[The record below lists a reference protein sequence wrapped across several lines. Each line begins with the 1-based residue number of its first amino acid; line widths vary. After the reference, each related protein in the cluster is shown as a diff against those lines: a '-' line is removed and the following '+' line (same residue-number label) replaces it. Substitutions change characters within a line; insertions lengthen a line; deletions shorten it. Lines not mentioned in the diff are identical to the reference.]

1 MSEALRYALQY
12 YRFNSFV
19 ITYNNRLSSE
29 MVRGAAMAL
38 VEAMEETTVEEA
50 MEVDTEVDMGVEAI
64 TTGA

>member
-12 YRFNSFV
+12 YRFNSFA
-19 ITYNNRLSSE
+19 ISYNNSLSSE
-29 MVRGAAMAL
+29 TARGAAMAL
-38 VEAMEETTVEEA
+38 VEAMEGTTVEEA

>member
-12 YRFNSFV
+12 YRFNSFA
-19 ITYNNRLSSE
+19 ISYNNSLSSE
-29 MVRGAAMAL
+29 TAREAAMAL
-38 VEAMEETTVEEA
+38 VEVMEGTTVEEA

>member
-19 ITYNNRLSSE
+19 ITYNNGLSSE
-29 MVRGAAMAL
+29 TAREAAMAL

>member
-12 YRFNSFV
+12 YRFNSFAISFFNV
-19 ITYNNRLSSE
+19 LSTE
-29 MVRGAAMAL
+29 TVRGAAMAL
-38 VEAMEETTVEEA
+38 VEAMEGTTVEEG

>member
-12 YRFNSFV
+12 YRFNSFA
-19 ITYNNRLSSE
+19 ISYNNSLSSE
-29 MVRGAAMAL
+29 TVRGAAMAL

-50 MEVDTEVDMGVEAI
+50 MEVDTEVDMGVEAL

>member
-1 MSEALRYALQY
+1 
-12 YRFNSFV
+12 
-19 ITYNNRLSSE
+19 
-29 MVRGAAMAL
+29 MAL

>member
-12 YRFNSFV
+12 YRFNSFA
-19 ITYNNRLSSE
+19 IYYNNSLSSE
-29 MVRGAAMAL
+29 TVRGAAMAL
-38 VEAMEETTVEEA
+38 VEAMEGTTVEEA

>member
-12 YRFNSFV
+12 YRFNSFA
-19 ITYNNRLSSE
+19 ISYNNSLSSE
-29 MVRGAAMAL
+29 TVREVEMAL
-38 VEAMEETTVEEA
+38 VEAMEGTTVEEA

>member
-38 VEAMEETTVEEA
+38 VEAMEGTTVEEA

>member
-29 MVRGAAMAL
+29 TVREAAMAL

>member
-12 YRFNSFV
+12 YRFNSFG
-19 ITYNNRLSSE
+19 ISYNNSLSSE
-29 MVRGAAMAL
+29 TAREAAMAL
-38 VEAMEETTVEEA
+38 VEVMEGTTVEEA